1 MRYIWDSFEKFLFAD
16 VKNEKETK
24 DLAILI
30 RLNCIVFSLYFFFM
44 GLLIAYMQHY
54 TLGLAMAGAVG
65 LTVGAFIFTYENRT
79 FPGLILLNSVLIVFP
94 VLLALFTG
102 FQCGYQ
108 YILFINI
115 LLMYFNKTGNPLY
128 KRIYS
133 MVLMGII
140 LLLVE
145 LCPELPLFTTPL
157 GSYLIYV
164 QSFNVIVMGASF
176 LVTAYCYS
184 TKFNQA
190 EEKLRRINENL
201 ERMANL
207 DTLTGLSNR
216 RHMNEYLSDIV
227 YEYNHTGHTFTIAI
241 GDIDFFKKVN
251 DTYGH
256 DTGDYVL
263 TSAADIFKAFMKNK
277 GHVARWG
284 GEEFLFAFENM
295 KAEQAFKE
303 LDELRKQI
311 ENTPMQFKDYDF
323 KITMT
328 YGLEE
333 FNPRLGIEA
342 TINHADKKLYE
353 GKTGGRN
360 RVVM

>member
-1 MRYIWDSFEKFLFAD
+1 MWNSVISFLFSD
-16 VKNEKETK
+16 VRNEKETK
-24 DLAILI
+24 DLAVLI
-30 RLNCIVFSLYFFFM
+30 RLNCLLFALYFFIT
-44 GLLIAYMQHY
+44 GLTVAFMQHY
-54 TLGLAMAGAVG
+54 TLGLSTAGAVG
-65 LTVGAFIFTYENRT
+65 LCVGAFIFTYENRT
-79 FPGLILLNSVLIVFP
+79 FSGLILLNIVLIIFP
-94 VLLALFTG
+94 TLLALFTG
-102 FQCGYQ
+102 YQCGFQ
-108 YILFINI
+108 YISFLNI
-115 LLMYFNKTGNPLY
+115 LLIYFNKATNPLL

-133 MVLMGII
+133 AGLIA
-140 LLLVE
+140 LLLLLIE
-145 LCPELPLFTTPL
+145 LCPEFPLFMTPK
-157 GSYLIYV
+157 GTNLIIL
-164 QSFNVIVMGASF
+164 QMLNVLIIGACM
-176 LVTAYCYS
+176 LVTSYCYS

-216 RHMNEYLSDIV
+216 RHMNEYLSGQV
-227 YEYNHTGHTFTIAI
+227 FEYNHTGKVFTIAI

-263 TSAADIFKAFMKNK
+263 TTVSDIFKKVMSGK

-284 GEEFLFAFENM
+284 GEEFLFSFENM
-295 KAEQAFKE
+295 KLEQAYAE
-303 LDELRKQI
+303 LDKLRQI
-311 ENTPMQFKDYDF
+311 VEETPMQFKDYDF
-323 KITMT
+323 KVTMT

-333 FNPRLGIEA
+333 YNPRLGIEA
-342 TINHADKKLYE
+342 TINRADNKLYE